1 MPTGLAVLGSVRA
14 NLRNVTM
21 AHNTFGVTMGSV
33 GNIVNIENLMVS
45 FASTGLRAGIGQTM
59 RVANSVVTQN
69 ATGINANTG
78 ADDLDVEQQR
88 HRQYDRQ
95 EPSAS
100 RSRNSEPTLCF
111 AHDLFRNT
119 LRDHAPAARERSMS
133 RTPTGL
139 ICGTAVALILSAVP
153 ANAQATPHLRLGRGQ

>member
-1 MPTGLAVLGSVRA
+1 MYDVPTGLAVLGSVRA

-78 ADDLDVEQQR
+78 
-88 HRQYDRQ
+88 
-95 EPSAS
+95 
-100 RSRNSEPTLCF
+100 TMI
-111 AHDLFRNT
+111 
-119 LRDHAPAARERSMS
+119 SMS
-133 RTPTGL
+133 NNSVTGNTTD
-139 ICGTAVALILSAVP
+139 GAFSFTVP
-153 ANAQATPHLRLGRGQ
+153 QQ